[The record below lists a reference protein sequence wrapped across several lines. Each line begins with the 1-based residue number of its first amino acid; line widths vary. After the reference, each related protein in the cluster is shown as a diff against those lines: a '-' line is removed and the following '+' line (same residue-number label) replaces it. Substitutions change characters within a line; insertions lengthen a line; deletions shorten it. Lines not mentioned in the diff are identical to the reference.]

1 MRTLIQLTDAQIDEI
16 FLDEF
21 GHSDVCEF
29 DLSYTAETIENF
41 LTARKNWQDWGTL
54 SEGVT
59 DLGGYKYIAVDRC
72 QALKGQTRVN
82 IIVVDFGDARAIYQS

>member
-1 MRTLIQLTDAQIDEI
+1 MRNLIQLTDAQIDEI

-41 LTARKNWQDWGTL
+41 LAARKNWQDSGSL

-59 DLGGYKYIAVDRC
+59 DIGGHKYITVDRC
-72 QALKGQTRVN
+72 QALKGQTRCN
-82 IIVVDFGDARAIYQS
+82 IIVVDFGGARAIYQS

>member
-1 MRTLIQLTDAQIDEI
+1 LIQLTDAQIDEI

-21 GHSDVCEF
+21 GHSDACEF

-59 DLGGYKYIAVDRC
+59 ELGGYKYIAVDRC

-82 IIVVDFGDARAIYQS
+82 IVVVDFGNVRAIYQS